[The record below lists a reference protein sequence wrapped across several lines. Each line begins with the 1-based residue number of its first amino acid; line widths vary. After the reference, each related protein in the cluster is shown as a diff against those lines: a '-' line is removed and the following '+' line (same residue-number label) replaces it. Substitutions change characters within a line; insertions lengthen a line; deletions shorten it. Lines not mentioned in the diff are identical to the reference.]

1 MDNLHKEPS
10 LFECIIGSVADGT
23 SSNID
28 NDFDKTIGGDGEGMS
43 ASDFVIKGDG
53 EIIFVSAYKSDNEI
67 KSVIWGSGNAR
78 VGCV

>member
-1 MDNLHKEPS
+1 MDNLHKKPS
-10 LFECIIGSVADGT
+10 FFECIIGSVANGAP
-23 SSNID
+23 SNVDKI
-28 NDFDKTIGGDGEGMS
+28 FDKTIGEDGGGMS

-78 VGCV
+78 VGWV